1 MKNNIWLNRVFFAFC
16 SILTANFVKSYR
28 RKQLQIPQW
37 NVERF
42 QNHYWLLNH
51 WLELKNEGK
60 SVASY
65 FEDMGYSHIAIYGMA
80 ELGNR
85 LMEELESSTVQVD
98 YGIDREIACSIARI
112 DEVYYP
118 EDVLPETDVIVVT
131 PYSVFEEIK
140 TLLEKR
146 VKCPVISLEDVV
158 WSV

>member
-1 MKNNIWLNRVFFAFC
+1 MKNNIWLNRALFAFC
-16 SILTANFVKSYR
+16 CILTANFVKSYR
-28 RKQLQIPQW
+28 RKQLQISQW

>member
-1 MKNNIWLNRVFFAFC
+1 M
-16 SILTANFVKSYR
+16 
-28 RKQLQIPQW
+28 
-37 NVERF
+37 
-42 QNHYWLLNH
+42 
-51 WLELKNEGK
+51 ELKNEGK

>member
-1 MKNNIWLNRVFFAFC
+1 MKNNIWLNRVLFAFC

-28 RKQLQIPQW
+28 RKQLQISQW